1 MMQKC
6 IKFFFFTLGGDPPD
20 WLLTEFSII
29 GGGGEGQPDD
39 GKFHHIFTF
48 FNPSLSI
55 IQQRNILI
63 FLLEALIIDIKG
75 SP

>member
-1 MMQKC
+1 MSQNAM
-6 IKFFFFTLGGDPPD
+6 FGVG
-20 WLLTEFSII
+20 W
-29 GGGGEGQPDD
+29 GGQPDD

-63 FLLEALIIDIKG
+63 FLLEALIIVIKG
-75 SP
+75 SR

>member
-1 MMQKC
+1 MT
-6 IKFFFFTLGGDPPD
+6 IPSSNYFFFVWVLNDAKMG
-20 WLLTEFSII
+20 
-29 GGGGEGQPDD
+29 GQPDD